1 MSVSILRLYDGFADT
16 SPQLRAS
23 VRQLQA
29 ALRRYDRAVV
39 ADGLFGRGTEHAV
52 RTFQR
57 ARGLPTDGVAGPATW
72 HALSGAN
79 SSTWADHFATSHP
92 LDDPALLAD
101 LRGAARYGAVIER
114 AATEAGLLP
123 SVIAALG
130 SRESGWG
137 RALEPAG
144 PAGTADLAPR
154 HYLLPHRSRPLP
166 EDGGGFKRGLLQI
179 DYDGHEFAR
188 TGEWQDPAANLRYGA
203 KLLASAKTLLRQKT
217 VLHGQALLRGAL
229 AAYNCGSGNVLRA
242 ARQGVDLDFYTVGRD
257 YSRDVVS
264 RVGFFQAHGWD

>member
-1 MSVSILRLYDGFADT
+1 MSASVLRLYDGFADT

-79 SSTWADHFATSHP
+79 SSSWADHFATSRA
-92 LDDPALLAD
+92 LDDPALQAD
-101 LRGAARYGAVIER
+101 LRGAARYGVAIER
-114 AATEAGLLP
+114 AAIEAGLLP

-130 SRESGWG
+130 SRESSWG
-137 RALEPAG
+137 RALG
-144 PAGTADLAPR
+144 SDGTADLAPR
-154 HYLLPHRSRPLP
+154 HYLLPHRSQPLP
-166 EDGGGFKRGLLQI
+166 EDGAGFKRGLLQI

-188 TGEWQDPAANLRYGA
+188 TGDWQDPE
-203 KLLASAKTLLRQKT
+203 ASRPERKR
-217 VLHGQALLRGAL
+217 
-229 AAYNCGSGNVLRA
+229 
-242 ARQGVDLDFYTVGRD
+242 
-257 YSRDVVS
+257 
-264 RVGFFQAHGWD
+264 

>member
-1 MSVSILRLYDGFADT
+1 MSASVLRLYDGFADT

-79 SSTWADHFATSHP
+79 SSSWADHFATSHAF
-92 LDDPALLAD
+92 DDPTLLAD
-101 LRGAARYGAVIER
+101 LRGAARYGVAIER
-114 AATEAGLLP
+114 AAIEAGLLP

-137 RALEPAG
+137 RTLG
-144 PAGTADLAPR
+144 PDGTADLAPR
-154 HYLLPHRSRPLP
+154 HYLLPHRSQPLP
-166 EDGGGFKRGLLQI
+166 EDGAGFKRGLLQI

-188 TGEWQDPAANLRYGA
+188 TGDWQDPEANLRYGA
-203 KLLASAKTLLRQKT
+203 KLVASAKTLLRQKT

-229 AAYNCGSGNVLRA
+229 AAYNCGTGRVLRA
-242 ARQGVDLDFYTVGRD
+242 ARQGVDLDFYTAGRD
-257 YSRDVVS
+257 YARDVVS
-264 RVGFFQAHGWD
+264 RAGFFQAHGWD